1 MDLIIF
7 DDICVM
13 CNRFTQFVIAHDKK
27 DQFRFASQDSQI
39 AKKLGISPALAKE
52 TLILVKNFDSSPK
65 LILRSGAVLEIVSTF
80 SIWWKPLWLL
90 IIVPP
95 QIRNVVY
102 RLISNNR
109 YKLWGTTEVC
119 SLEKSDKLLK

>member
-13 CNRFTQFVIAHDKK
+13 CNRLTQFVIAHDKK
-27 DQFRFASQDSQI
+27 DQFRFASQNSEI
-39 AKKLGISPALAKE
+39 VKKLGISPQLTKE
-52 TLILVKNFDSSPK
+52 TLILVKNFETKPK
-65 LILRSGAVLEIVSTF
+65 VILRSGAVLEIVSTF

-90 IIVPP
+90 IIVPSP
-95 QIRNVVY
+95 IRNIVY

-109 YKLWGTTEVC
+109 HKLWGTTEVC
-119 SLEKSDKLLK
+119 SLQNSDKLLK